1 MIISEL
7 WIGDLLKLK
16 KSGRIGKFAGIS
28 PEQKVKVKI
37 EGKIILT
44 TPGNLEHA
52 PDNHSDSAT
61 NFIPRPTIVKQ
72 VPKPLN
78 SVLDL
83 HMEVLNPSMINAR
96 PERIIDYQ
104 VNAAEDFI
112 KDAIEDRLPKVE
124 IIHGKGIGVL
134 KMEVEHLIHLYSD
147 HIKAQ
152 FPLNKGGSIE
162 IWFVLPS

>member
-28 PEQKVKVKI
+28 TEQKVKVKI
-37 EGKIILT
+37 NGKIILT

-52 PDNHSDSAT
+52 PDNHTDSE
-61 NFIPRPTIVKQ
+61 NEIIPRPTFIRQQYK
-72 VPKPLN
+72 KLSN
-78 SVLDL
+78 IIDL

-104 VNAAEDFI
+104 VNAAKIFI
-112 KDAIEDRLPKVE
+112 EEAIANGTQKIE
-124 IIHGKGIGVL
+124 IIHGKGAGVL
-134 KMEVEHLIHLYSD
+134 KMEVEHLVHLNSEYV
-147 HIKAQ
+147 KAK
-152 FPLNKGGSIE
+152 FPTNGGGAIE
-162 IWFVLPS
+162 LWFTNP